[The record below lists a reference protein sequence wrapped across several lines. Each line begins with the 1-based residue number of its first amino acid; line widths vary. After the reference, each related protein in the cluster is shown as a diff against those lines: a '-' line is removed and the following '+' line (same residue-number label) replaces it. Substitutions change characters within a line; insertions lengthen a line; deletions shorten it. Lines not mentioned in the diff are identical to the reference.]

1 MRKSRPM
8 ATFVGL
14 AGAAAVCLVNLVPV
28 VGQGPAP
35 QMSETVF
42 KNVQVLRGIPADEFM
57 DAMGMFASSLGYD
70 CVSCHSPEIYN
81 SRDGFA
87 IATPAIQR
95 ARGMIRMV
103 TAINR
108 SYFDGQPRVSC
119 FTCHHGQDR
128 PEFSPNLALQ
138 YGELVDD
145 PNSIRIVPDRRSA
158 VDQVFEKYL
167 EALGGRQRLSTVTSF
182 AGRGTYEGSN
192 TGAGSEFPLQI
203 FVKAPNQ
210 RAQIVRG
217 PDGENLKIYD
227 GKSAWVAERWR
238 PLPLMSLT
246 GGNLDGARLEALV
259 WFPAGIRQAFTEWQ
273 SSNTRIDDRAVQI
286 LQGSN
291 AGSLPVNFYFDT
303 SDLLVRVVRWNRTA
317 VGAVPTQID
326 YADYRDVSGIK
337 VPFRTVV
344 TWTDGKDTFL
354 LNDVSANVAM
364 DAERFARPAPF
375 RRP

>member
-1 MRKSRPM
+1 MRFTG
-8 ATFVGL
+8 AVGAL
-14 AGAAAVCLVNLVPV
+14 AVCLLSLATVA
-28 VGQGPAP
+28 GQGGPNQGP

-42 KNVQVLRGIPADEFM
+42 KDVQVLKGIPADEFM

-87 IATPAIQR
+87 VATPAIQR
-95 ARGMIRMV
+95 ARGMIGMV

-128 PEFSPNLALQ
+128 PEFVPNLALQ

-145 PNSIRIVPDRRSA
+145 PNSIRIVPDRRPV

-167 EALGGRQRLSTVTSF
+167 QALGGRQRLEAVTSF
-182 AGRGTYEGSN
+182 VARGTYEGSN
-192 TGAGSEFPLQI
+192 TGAGSQFPLEI
-203 FVKAPNQ
+203 FVKAPSQ
-210 RAQIVRG
+210 RAQIIRG
-217 PDGENLKIYD
+217 PDGDNFKTYD
-227 GKSAWVAERWR
+227 GKSGWVAERWR

-246 GGNLDGARLEALV
+246 GGHLDGARLEALM
-259 WFPAGIRQAFTEWQ
+259 WFPASIRQAFTEWQ
-273 SSNTRIDDRAVQI
+273 SSNTQIDKRLVQI

-303 SDLLVRVVRWNRTA
+303 SGLLVRIVRWNRTA
-317 VGAVPTQID
+317 VGAIPTEIV
-326 YADYRDVSGIK
+326 YTDYRDVSGIK
-337 VPFRTVV
+337 IPFRTVV
-344 TWTDGKDTFL
+344 TWTDGTDTMV
-354 LNDVSANVAM
+354 LNDVAANVAI
-364 DAERFARPAPF
+364 EPTRFARPAPF
-375 RRP
+375 KRP